1 MVALPPFP
9 VLVLYLGCCL
19 LLGSL
24 PLINWLVQLSGHP
37 NLRHVGTG
45 NVSVSAVFIQAG
57 KPLGSLAALLEIGRG
72 ILPVFLGRQGNL
84 APVVILWGLLI
95 LVVGRYAFTRGGGVT
110 NATWG
115 ILVFDPRIAACTACT
130 GLFLWGVGLPRLQAA
145 RWGALSALFWTLI
158 WRQSL
163 SEFLAILALAAG
175 LLLINVLQADD
186 MTLIS
191 KLQLLPLDQA
201 RTPAQVGEK
210 ASHLADLGRAG
221 FPVPA
226 GWVLPPQILDPSPW
240 LSRLQP
246 PPDPHYP
253 YIVRSSALGED
264 DEVSSSAGLYT
275 TIADLTSIAEV
286 LSAIE
291 TCRSSYTEPQAV
303 AYRQQRQLPTRSM
316 AVLIQHQVESKVAGV
331 AFSRN
336 PMDGSP
342 QMVLEAL
349 PGRAA
354 VVSGRQTPVHLD
366 IPFDTEDAALPP
378 QTLLPEIVLHQLIQL
393 VKQIEAHFHGLPQDI
408 EWVWDGEQIWIL
420 QSRPITNLRP
430 IWTRTI
436 AAEVIP
442 GAIPPLTWSINRPL
456 TCGVWGDIFKLVLG
470 DAVRDLDF
478 TQTATLLGSHAY
490 FNATLLGA
498 IFRQMGLPE
507 QGLEFLLR
515 GGKMG
520 KPPRSAYR
528 QLLACLPGLWSL
540 IQRERT
546 LPQAF
551 AQDQKQHFQPAL
563 TLLRPEQLQHL
574 SQPELLAL
582 GDQLQDLLQRATF
595 YNIVGPIGLA
605 IRRTLLR
612 VPETWLQDRT
622 SPEKKALSE
631 LEALAHQLRQ
641 RLSPNPSP
649 DEVQACLTEPQIQE
663 TFHQIL
669 ETYGFLSEVGTDIA
683 VPCWREQPQTLTQLL
698 QRQILQPRPTKTA
711 EAPELNPWQQW
722 RRDRCQERLDLKGEI
737 ATVYAQLLAYLR
749 WTVVELEQRWQQ
761 EGVLEEKGDIFFLE
775 WSQIQDLVS
784 LSPSE
789 RLTQAPS
796 ARKQINHRQEQWAID
811 RQRQVPTV
819 VYGSRLPENNLDPI
833 QPTSTG
839 ILAGIP
845 ASAGQVEGRVYV
857 FRTFDP
863 ADLPSGEESMVAV
876 VPYTDAGWA
885 PLLVSFKAIV
895 AEVGGQLSHGA
906 ILAREYGIPAVM
918 NVQGATQRL
927 QNGQKVK
934 VDGSRGTVELLP
946 EEDPGTDSEP
956 SAV

>member
-1 MVALPPFP
+1 VK
-9 VLVLYLGCCL
+9 
-19 LLGSL
+19 
-24 PLINWLVQLSGHP
+24 LSGHP
-37 NLRHVGTG
+37 NLRNVGTG
-45 NVSVSAVFIQAG
+45 NVSVSAVFIHAG
-57 KPLGSLAALLEIGRG
+57 QVFGSLAVLLEIGRG
-72 ILPVFLGRQGNL
+72 VLPVVLGRQGNVPP
-84 APVVILWGLLI
+84 AVILLGLLV
-95 LVVGRYAFTRGGGVT
+95 LVVARYVSTRGGGVT
-110 NATWG
+110 NVTWG
-115 ILVFDPRIAACTACT
+115 ILAYAPLVAACTACT
-130 GLFLWGVGLPRLQAA
+130 GLLLWGVGCPRLRAA
-145 RWGALSALFWTLI
+145 RWGAFSAVLWTLI
-158 WRQSL
+158 WRQSWL
-163 SEFLAILALAAG
+163 EFLAILALAAV

-186 MTLIS
+186 MTLLS
-191 KLQLLPLDQA
+191 KLQLLSLDQTL
-201 RTPAQVGEK
+201 TPTQVGEK
-210 ASHLADLGRAG
+210 ASHLADLLQAG
-221 FPVPA
+221 FPVPQ
-226 GWVLPPQILDPSPW
+226 GWVLPPQIMDPTPL

-246 PPDPHYP
+246 PPDLHHP

-275 TIADLTSIAEV
+275 TVADLTSTSEV
-286 LSAIE
+286 LTAIQ
-291 TCRSSYTEPQAV
+291 TCRSSYSDPQAV

-316 AVLIQHQVESKVAGV
+316 AVLIQRQVDSKVAGV

-336 PMDGSP
+336 PLDGSP
-342 QMVLEAL
+342 HMVLEAL

-354 VVSGRQTPVHLD
+354 VVTGRQTPLHLD
-366 IPFDTEDAALPP
+366 IPLTSEAVTLISQP
-378 QTLLPEIVLHQLIQL
+378 LLPEAVLHQLIQL

-408 EWVWDGEQIWIL
+408 EWGWDGEQIWIL

-470 DAVRDLDF
+470 DAVQDLDF

-528 QLLACLPGLWSL
+528 QLISCLPGLWRL

-546 LPQAF
+546 LPQDF
-551 AQDQKQHFQPAL
+551 AQDQKHHFQPAL
-563 TLLRPEQLQHL
+563 TLLSPEQLRQL
-574 SQPELLAL
+574 SQQELLAL

-612 VPETWLQDRT
+612 VPDAWLQDQT
-622 SPEKKALSE
+622 SPEKKALSQ
-631 LEALAHQLRQ
+631 LEDLAHQVRQ
-641 RLSPNPSP
+641 QLSPHPSA
-649 DEVQACLTEPQIQE
+649 DEVQAKLSEPTLRE
-663 TFHQIL
+663 SFHQIL

-683 VPCWREQPQTLTQLL
+683 VPCWREQPETIAQLL
-698 QRQILQPRPTKTA
+698 QRQILQPRPSKTE
-711 EAPELNPWQQW
+711 EAPDLHLLQKW
-722 RRDRCQERLDLKGEI
+722 RRDRCQDRLDLKGEI

-761 EGVLEEKGDIFFLE
+761 EGVMQEKGDIFFLE
-775 WSQIQDLVS
+775 WSQVQDLAR
-784 LSPSE
+784 LSPPE
-789 RLTQAPS
+789 RLCQAVS
-796 ARKQINHRQEQWAID
+796 VREQITARRQQWAID
-811 RQRQVPTV
+811 RKRQVPTV
-819 VYGSRLPENNLDPI
+819 VYGSRLPEAKTDRTL
-833 QPTSTG
+833 PTTAG

-863 ADLPSGEESMVAV
+863 AALPTLEEAIVAV

-885 PLLVSFKAIV
+885 PLLVRFKAIV

-918 NVQGATQRL
+918 NVEAATQRL
-927 QNGQKVK
+927 QNGQKVR
-934 VDGSRGTVELLP
+934 VDGSRGTIELLP
-946 EEDPGTDSEP
+946 EDDLHPDSDPSPG
-956 SAV
+956 